1 MRGWRCSGQWWVLMK
16 AWSTA
21 TALLSSLLL
30 CGCAFAKPSNDQT
43 SDPPGA
49 PPLKCELTLSSWC
62 IAEGVF
68 ELKRTLATDS
78 INDRVWYLKG
88 RFRPESILVVME
100 PNGCKS
106 GFADS
111 ASLLHFTRDHP
122 WEGRM
127 WDRAEVQLK
136 ADGTCNL
143 TFLLP
148 PDDGDPMEWAY
159 STGLVLVRPCE
170 TQTCSGSSLS
180 AIKAEIGVRRS
191 KSRQAND

>member
-1 MRGWRCSGQWWVLMK
+1 MK
-16 AWSTA
+16 ALMTA
-21 TALLSSLLL
+21 ATSWLSLLL
-30 CGCAFAKPSNDQT
+30 CGCAFAAPSKDQA
-43 SDPPGA
+43 SDPPAA
-49 PPLKCELTLSSWC
+49 PPLRCEFNLSSWC

-68 ELKRTLATDS
+68 ELKRALATDS
-78 INDRVWYLKG
+78 IHDRVWSLKG
-88 RFRPESILVVME
+88 RFRPESILIVME

-143 TFLLP
+143 TLLLP
-148 PDDGDPMEWAY
+148 PHDGDPMEWAY